1 MQDAAETA
9 KLQGGSFALFDPS
22 GALLDWDAGFAHE
35 FAAAKALIAP
45 GASLRA
51 LLLGAHADD
60 DLARADMAAG
70 SQFDLSQDWT
80 DAQAIHDARPHA
92 FEYRD
97 RGGRILRVK
106 ENRTRSGGLVRTAR
120 DVTAERGAS
129 SVLPGADETWALD
142 GDPTAEA
149 IVEIRMQPDGG
160 MVMAPFSEGYRRVF
174 GLSPDVDLTD
184 VAGVLAR
191 VKMTEAENRY
201 FKTLMDEA
209 AQTLSPGWFDCRSR
223 DSNDRLRWIRHSIS
237 ATREPDGCALLSLRV
252 RDVTRERLAEDQL
265 ELLRSAVTHATDSI
279 QIAHAG
285 PDGQSV
291 TVYVNPAFEQATGW
305 SADDLIGRPIRAMAG
320 WGESWDKV
328 RALLMEHDAAALELL
343 APRRDGAL
351 VWLEV
356 NVKVLERGE
365 DGSARWVAVS
375 RNIDA
380 RKRAES
386 ELLRAR
392 DEAEAANRAKSEFLA
407 NMSHEIRTPMNGI
420 LGMNGLLL
428 RGELQPEQRK
438 FAEAIKTSA
447 DCLMGIINDILDI
460 AKLEAGK
467 VELETIDFSLEKVV
481 EDVVELLAPR
491 ALEQGLEV
499 VCHLDRGARQPLRG
513 DPTRLR
519 QILLNLLSNSLKFTE
534 QGFVSVEV
542 MSQALP
548 EDRTGL
554 RIEVSDTGIG
564 LTPEAK
570 GKLFQK
576 FQQADGSITRRF
588 GGTGLGLSICR
599 ELVELMGGMIGV
611 ESRRGG
617 GSTFWFEID
626 LAQGAHC
633 AARRP
638 RPTGLEGVRILVV
651 DDLEINRTI
660 FRRQLEGEG
669 ALVGEAADG
678 PACLEALAQAQAD
691 AKPYDLVL
699 MDHMMP
705 DMAGDMVAERIRG
718 DAELQQPGLVLA
730 SSVGAP
736 LSTERGACVGFD
748 AFLTKPVRHEALLDC
763 LGALI
768 SPPESE
774 TAAAAPPAGIE
785 AAGGS
790 ARVLLAEDNSINVL
804 LATTLLEAG
813 GYSVEVVAN
822 GMQAVEAAAR
832 ARFDLILMDVHMPV
846 MDGLEATRRIRA
858 LGGPAGS
865 VAIVAMTANAMT
877 SDRDACL
884 SAGMNDFVSKPF
896 EAEAFLTIVAR
907 HVDPDASGKIVEP
920 PRRAAAIR

>member
-9 KLQGGSFALFDPS
+9 KLQGGSFALFDRA
-22 GALLDWDAGFAHE
+22 GALLDWDAGFVHE
-35 FAAAKALIAP
+35 FDAAKDLIAP
-45 GASLRA
+45 GVSLCA
-51 LLLGAHADD
+51 LLLRAHADD
-60 DLARADMAAG
+60 DLARAGLAAG

-80 DAQAIHDARPHA
+80 DAQAIRDARPHV
-92 FEYRD
+92 FDYRN
-97 RGGRILRVK
+97 RGGRIFRVK
-106 ENRTRSGGLVRTAR
+106 ETPTRSGGLARTAR

-129 SVLPGADETWALD
+129 TALAATDETWSLD
-142 GDPTAEA
+142 GDPAAEA
-149 IVEIRMQPDGG
+149 IVEIRMHPDGG
-160 MVMAPFSEGYRRVF
+160 MEMAPFTEAYARVF
-174 GLSPDVDLTD
+174 GLSPDFDLTD
-184 VAGVLAR
+184 AAAVLSR

-209 AQTLSPGWFDCRSR
+209 AQTLTPGWFDCRYR
-223 DSNDRLRWIRHSIS
+223 DSSERLRWIRHAMS
-237 ATREPDGCALLSLRV
+237 ATREPDGSALLSLRV

-285 PDGQSV
+285 PDGQSI

-305 SADDLIGRPIRAMAG
+305 SADDLIGRPIRSMAG
-320 WGESWDKV
+320 WSESWDKV
-328 RALLMEHDAAALELL
+328 RELLTDHDGAAVELL
-343 APRRDGAL
+343 APRRDGTL
-351 VWLEV
+351 VWLEL
-356 NVKVLERGE
+356 NATVLERRG
-365 DGSARWVAVS
+365 DGSTRWVAVS

-380 RKRAES
+380 RKRAEG

-420 LGMNGLLL
+420 IGMNGLLL
-428 RGELQPEQRK
+428 RGDLQPDQRK
-438 FAEAIKTSA
+438 FADAIKTSA

-467 VELETIDFSLEKVV
+467 VELEAIDFSLEKVV

-491 ALEQGLEV
+491 ALDQGLEV
-499 VCHLDRGARQPLRG
+499 VCHLDHGARKPLRG

-542 MSQALP
+542 MSRALP
-548 EDRTGL
+548 EGRTGL

-599 ELVELMGGMIGV
+599 ELVELMGGTIGV

-617 GSTFWFEID
+617 GSTFWVEID
-626 LAQGAHC
+626 LAHGADC

-638 RPTGLEGVRILVV
+638 RPAGLEGVRILVV

-669 ALVGEAADG
+669 ASVGEAAGG
-678 PACLEALAQAQAD
+678 PACLDALAQAQAE

-699 MDHMMP
+699 TDHMMP

-718 DAELQQPGLVLA
+718 DAGLQQPRLVLA

-736 LSTERGACVGFD
+736 LSNERARRVGFD

-768 SPPESE
+768 FPSEPE
-774 TAAAAPPAGIE
+774 AAAVTPPVEIE
-785 AAGGS
+785 AATGA

-813 GYSVEVVAN
+813 GYGVEVVVN

-858 LGGPAGS
+858 LGGAPGS
-865 VAIVAMTANAMT
+865 VPIVAMTANAMT

-884 SAGMNDFVSKPF
+884 AAGMDDFISKPF
-896 EAEAFLTIVAR
+896 EAEAFLSVVAR
-907 HVDPDASGKIVEP
+907 HIDPDAAGETEP
-920 PRRAAAIR
+920 LRRAQACG